1 MYVSDREIERIIFKT
16 LDLKVESITVFNSG
30 ESHYVYDVKTESGS
44 VVLRFSTPESFDYL
58 KGSVYWLKSLK
69 NKGIRV
75 PEVLFIN
82 DSLED
87 FNHYF
92 IIIERLNGCDFGYVY
107 PEFLKDEK
115 QLLAKK
121 VFDIQNR
128 VANISK
134 SKYPG
139 KKFLPTDKLKKQSWY
154 DYIVDISDIA
164 DNLEDKSLFDYG
176 KIYQFEEKALECKN
190 LLSKVQIKAYLD
202 DLTIKN
208 VIVNDGRLSGIVD
221 IDYLSYGHNIMPIAL
236 TKMLLL
242 KADYDLDYIDY
253 CISEYKLTKQDV
265 KLLDLYTLRYCLEFM
280 SDIGCKYDE
289 NSKFEYKP
297 EIDRLNKLFDEICKK
312 I

>member
-1 MYVSDREIERIIFKT
+1 MYVSDREIEKIIFKT
-16 LDLKVESITVFNSG
+16 LDLRVDSITVFNSG
-30 ESHYVYDVKTESGS
+30 SSHYVYDVKTDSGS
-44 VVLRFSTPESFDYL
+44 VVLRFSTPDNFDYL

-75 PEVLFIN
+75 PEVLYIN
-82 DSLED
+82 DSLDD
-87 FNHYF
+87 FEYYF
-92 IIIERLNGCDFGYVY
+92 IIIERLNGCDLGYVY
-107 PEFLKDEK
+107 PEMLKQEK
-115 QLLAKK
+115 RLLSKN
-121 VFDIQNR
+121 VFEIQNR
-128 VANISK
+128 VSNLSK

-176 KIYQFEEKALECKN
+176 KIYQFEEKALECKT
-190 LLSKVQIKAYLD
+190 LLQEVKIKAYLD

-208 VIVNDGRLSGIVD
+208 VIVDNNKISGIVD
-221 IDYLSYGHNIMPIAL
+221 IDYLSYGHNIMPVAL

-242 KADYDLDYIDY
+242 KADYDLDYID
-253 CISEYKLTKQDV
+253 CFISDYKMTKQDL

-289 NSKFEYKP
+289 NSKFDCKP
-297 EIDRLNKLFDEICKK
+297 EINRLNKLFDDICKK